1 MDLDALPIPS
11 SKQQTM
17 GASGGL
23 REPSPQLTHSSESAS
38 LRTPLRL
45 FLTSEHMQPTSAE
58 SKLEPL
64 RRLLD
69 EGQITPE
76 VYQRAKEKV
85 LHAARTPAAQP
96 HPQPEPELQ
105 PEPKAQQGAQFD
117 WAATELRAALAPL
130 PMGQVKTRAHLA
142 GVDPALVNAAIDAA
156 RDNPK
161 EAVTR
166 LIEDALAAAHSVAAS
181 TSGVKPAQESGPIVE
196 QKNPADTGSDI
207 AASDAAFRTPISSP
221 ATPDRSN
228 ISMQVEVD
236 RTMHRRV
243 AALEAVSSCEWQAML
258 THKSDG
264 SMERAE
270 DQLTV
275 DTSSTGPLVVSDHSD
290 QQVLVP
296 ELNPV
301 NIASATTS
309 GTVGGE
315 FKVEDDLESYV
326 TNTPTAN
333 DKIEPWLASM
343 EESLLARVESLDAAQ
358 EAMQQKEAEL
368 TAREQEV
375 AWREVALKR
384 REAALERR
392 ERAIARKE
400 LALDQQRVLHAEE
413 VAALGVRANNLRR
426 EQGTIAASSSE
437 LRLAQRSLRE
447 AQAAMQAR
455 EQALAEHRERLLAED
470 FALNERAAEFP
481 AVLET
486 AKAEASA
493 LRSQLSAVQQEQLN
507 TAAIVARGGMPPI
520 SPVTWHAVET
530 MAALGAAS
538 NPRDLEGAAAT
549 ATRGLSGSGIAEEIE
564 RVRQQMQE
572 MEQLRRDNRARRINA
587 SAHGQAQENGEIASD
602 SDGVPT
608 PKPRRLQASTKQAD
622 ETSTF
627 ALNSPSLSSPA
638 SPWASEGPSMD
649 YGLQV
654 LEAGLQQ
661 QMQQPPHH
669 VKSQPVALQED
680 WRHGEQPPYLNSY

>member
-1 MDLDALPIPS
+1 MV
-11 SKQQTM
+11 
-17 GASGGL
+17 ASGVL
-23 REPSPQLTHSSESAS
+23 RESSPPLTNSTGSAS

-45 FLTSEHMQPTSAE
+45 FLTSEHMQPASAE

-76 VYQRAKEKV
+76 VYRRAKEKV

-96 HPQPEPELQ
+96 QPQPEPELEPEHEAQ
-105 PEPKAQQGAQFD
+105 PGAQFN

-130 PMGQVKTRAHLA
+130 SMGQVKKRAHLA
-142 GVDPALVNAAIDAA
+142 GVDPARVDAAIDAA

-161 EAVTR
+161 AAVIR
-166 LIEDALAAAHSVAAS
+166 LIEDALPAADSTDSVAAS
-181 TSGVKPAQESGPIVE
+181 ASGVEPGQNSGPIME
-196 QKNPADTGSDI
+196 PKNLADTGSDI

-228 ISMQVEVD
+228 MSMQVEVD
-236 RTMHRRV
+236 RTTHRRV
-243 AALEAVSSCEWQAML
+243 AALEAVSSHEWQAML

-264 SMERAE
+264 SIERDE

-275 DTSSTGPLVVSDHSD
+275 GTSSTGPLVVTDHCG
-290 QQVLVP
+290 QQALVP
-296 ELNPV
+296 EQNPV
-301 NIASATTS
+301 NNASATKS

-315 FKVEDDLESYV
+315 FEVDDDLESYV
-326 TNTPTAN
+326 ASTPTAN
-333 DKIEPWLASM
+333 VKIEPWLADM
-343 EESLLARVESLDAAQ
+343 EESLLVRVESLDAAQ

-392 ERAIARKE
+392 ERSTIRKE

-413 VAALGVRANNLRR
+413 VAALGVRATNLRR
-426 EQGTIAASSSE
+426 EQCTTAASSSE

-447 AQAAMQAR
+447 AQAALQAR

-486 AKAEASA
+486 AKAEVAA

-507 TAAIVARGGMPPI
+507 TAAIVAPGGIPPI
-520 SPVTWHAVET
+520 SPVTRHAAES
-530 MAALGAAS
+530 MAALGAACK
-538 NPRDLEGAAAT
+538 PTDLEGAAAT
-549 ATRGLSGSGIAEEIE
+549 DTRSGPGSGVAEEIE
-564 RVRQQMQE
+564 KVRQQMQE
-572 MEQLRRDNRARRINA
+572 MEQLRRDDRARRIHPR
-587 SAHGQAQENGEIASD
+587 AHAQTLANGENASD
-602 SDGVPT
+602 SEVPT
-608 PKPRRLQASTKQAD
+608 PKPRRLQTSTQQVD

-654 LEAGLQQ
+654 LEAGLHQ
-661 QMQQPPHH
+661 QMQQAVHH
-669 VKSQPVALQED
+669 VKSQPAALQED
-680 WRHGEQPPYLNSY
+680 WRHGEQAPYLDSN